1 MSKRRRSRRKW
12 AGWMT
17 YEIIATG
24 SAGNAVLINGC
35 ILVDCGVSW
44 KKLQPYAKQ
53 IKLVLLTH
61 QHGDHFKPATVRA
74 LHRERPAVRW
84 GCCEWMVGPLIEAGT
99 HKSAIHAY
107 ETGTPYFYASD
118 SIACTIKAEEISHNA
133 RNCAYSIWQNKERIF
148 YATDCSSLD
157 GIEAK
162 NYDLYMIEANHTSA
176 EIEARIAAKQAA
188 GEYAYEIEA
197 ARNHLSRE
205 QAEDWLARNAGPNS
219 KYVFLHQHREKEQTE
234 RGNGQKCQTDS

>member
-1 MSKRRRSRRKW
+1 
-12 AGWMT
+12 MT

-35 ILVDCGVSW
+35 ILIDCGVSW
-44 KKLQPYAKQ
+44 KKLRPYAKQ

-61 QHGDHFKPATVRA
+61 VHSDHFKPATVRA

-84 GCCEWMVGPLIEAGT
+84 ACCEWMVGPLVEAGVDKRVIDVVAT
-99 HKSAIHAY
+99 PDNVGNGILGFSYKDLCFLYAI
-107 ETGTPYFYASD
+107 PVP
-118 SIACTIKAEEISHNA
+118 HNVP
-133 RNCAYSIWQNKERIF
+133 NCAWRMQDIFCGKLF

-162 NYDLYMIEANHTSA
+162 NYDLYMIEANHTRA

-205 QAEDWLARNAGPNS
+205 QAEDWLAQNAGPES
-219 KYVFLHQHREKEQTE
+219 KYVFLHQHQEHKEHKGHKDDASVTF
-234 RGNGQKCQTDS
+234 